1 MTLTNTELHVP
12 VRKNGEGSDR
22 PKARKGVLRQAMFRP
37 ESKGRVEL
45 SWRTAWGGACGL
57 TGSSRKGPVVG
68 GYVRWHGQRAEGQ
81 EELRRRC
88 SSTCYLADQKQSPT
102 PKLHVGTPLLPGSSG
117 WAARPSRGGRLCSPS
132 PLASHRAPGW
142 HLARGLP
149 LCVALSIL
157 LTGPEGPGEG
167 VGAGVSG
174 SCYPASLGAGGVG
187 RTLNAA
193 RGACG

>member
-1 MTLTNTELHVP
+1 MLIH
-12 VRKNGEGSDR
+12 
-22 PKARKGVLRQAMFRP
+22 
-37 ESKGRVEL
+37 
-45 SWRTAWGGACGL
+45 
-57 TGSSRKGPVVG
+57 
-68 GYVRWHGQRAEGQ
+68 
-81 EELRRRC
+81 
-88 SSTCYLADQKQSPT
+88 
-102 PKLHVGTPLLPGSSG
+102 LLPGRSETEPDTH
-117 WAARPSRGGRLCSPS
+117 AARGDATAARVLWVGRPALEGGSALLSQ

>member
-12 VRKNGEGSDR
+12 VRKNGEGTDR

-88 SSTCYLADQKQSPT
+88 SSTCYLADRKQSPT

-132 PLASHRAPGW
+132 PWP
-142 HLARGLP
+142 
-149 LCVALSIL
+149 
-157 LTGPEGPGEG
+157 LTGHLGGISPVVYLSALLCLFCSQDQRALGRVWGQGSREAVTRHRWGRGEWAGP
-167 VGAGVSG
+167 
-174 SCYPASLGAGGVG
+174 
-187 RTLNAA
+187 
-193 RGACG
+193 